1 MTDGPP
7 LEHLTQRLQA
17 CPDVFLSD
25 AIEPGAVMADLLR
38 QLAGAD
44 LRFEGDPLRR
54 VDTKPIIADRSERA
68 VRVTLIACWLLADE
82 AFAGQPDLVPAAT
95 QLLSTDLDALAEV
108 VPPEDCIT
116 DAGRREELARFT
128 LAALGMRPHG
138 ETDAQAADRLAT
150 LDSAARLA
158 VVREAQVAEERAR
171 RIREALARKAAAE
184 AAAKAPRE

>member
-1 MTDGPP
+1 MTEGPP

-25 AIEPGAVMADLLR
+25 EVEPGAIAADLIR

-44 LRFEGDPLRR
+44 LRFAGDPLRR
-54 VDTKPIIADRSERA
+54 VDVQPFTGGRSDRA
-68 VRVTLIACWLLADE
+68 IRVMLVTCWILADE
-82 AFAGQPDLVPAAT
+82 AFAHQPDLVAPAM
-95 QLLSTDLDALAEV
+95 QLLTSDLDALATV
-108 VPPEDCIT
+108 ISAEDCIS
-116 DAGRREELARFT
+116 DAGRREELVRFT
-128 LAALGMRPHG
+128 LAALGLRPKG
-138 ETDAQAADRLAT
+138 ETEAQAADRLAT

-171 RIREALARKAAAE
+171 RIREAIARKAAAE

>member
-25 AIEPGAVMADLLR
+25 DIEPGAIAADLIR
-38 QLAGAD
+38 QLAG
-44 LRFEGDPLRR
+44 DPLSR
-54 VDTKPIIADRSERA
+54 VDVGPFVANRSNRA
-68 VRVTLIACWLLADE
+68 IRVTLVACWLLADE
-82 AFAGQPDLVPAAT
+82 AFTHQPDLIASAT
-95 QLLSTDLDALAEV
+95 RLLTSDLDALAAV
-108 VPPEDCIT
+108 VSAEDCIT

-128 LAALGMRPHG
+128 LAALGLRPHG

-184 AAAKAPRE
+184 AAAKVTRE

>member
-25 AIEPGAVMADLLR
+25 DVDPGAIAADLIR
-38 QLAGAD
+38 QLA
-44 LRFEGDPLRR
+44 GDPLRR
-54 VDTKPIIADRSERA
+54 VNVQPVVMGRPERT
-68 VRVTLIACWLLADE
+68 VRVMLVTCWLLADE
-82 AFAGQPDLVPAAT
+82 AFARQPDLVEPAT
-95 QLLSTDLDALAEV
+95 RVLTGDIHALAEV
-108 VPPEDCIT
+108 VSAEDCIT
-116 DAGRREELARFT
+116 DAGRREELVRFT
-128 LAALGMRPHG
+128 LAALGLRPQG
-138 ETDAQAADRLAT
+138 ETEAQAADRLAT

-171 RIREALARKAAAE
+171 RIREAIARKAAAE